1 MSEPGAVATGSQLAS
16 QTTLAPATLAAIDL
30 RGFVFIFRVIYME
43 KKLNRPV
50 DHRIFSRT
58 NEGRK
63 NVLHANSTIRFFGSR
78 AVKLLKKRIPA
89 AFLITLVL
97 IVLIPYLLKYLGR
110 GAPVLE
116 SPTASKAL
124 GVKEFIADL
133 KSELSQLEE
142 ERNQKNE
149 AAVFDIVTFDLEIS
163 FMVRA
168 SSQQKAGVEYQIVTA
183 DSEIQNGIEK
193 IQKLTVHMK
202 PIGNQKIPDLKTG
215 PPSEDNSATESV
227 IDRPPPMKGTK
238 P

>member
-1 MSEPGAVATGSQLAS
+1 
-16 QTTLAPATLAAIDL
+16 
-30 RGFVFIFRVIYME
+30 ME
-43 KKLNRPV
+43 KKLHRPA
-50 DHRIFSRT
+50 DQRIFSRT
-58 NEGRK
+58 NEGPK
-63 NVLHANSTIRFFGSR
+63 NILRANSTIRLFGLR

-89 AFLITLVL
+89 AFLIAFVLMLLV
-97 IVLIPYLLKYLGR
+97 PYLLKYLGR
-110 GAPVLE
+110 GTPVLE
-116 SPTASKAL
+116 SPAVSKAL

-202 PIGNQKIPDLKTG
+202 PIGNQKIPDLRTG
-215 PPSEDNSATESV
+215 PPLEDNSATESV
-227 IDRPPPMKGTK
+227 IDKPPPRKGTK